1 MVENSGGKKC
11 VKLCQ
16 ILLFLLFSRR
26 PDFDDVDEGKISRY
40 VCVSYAGHRRFKL
53 AAL

>member
-16 ILLFLLFSRR
+16 IVLFLLSRR
-26 PDFDDVDEGKISRY
+26 PDFDDVDGGKLSRY
-40 VCVSYAGHRRFKL
+40 VCVSYAGHQGFKL